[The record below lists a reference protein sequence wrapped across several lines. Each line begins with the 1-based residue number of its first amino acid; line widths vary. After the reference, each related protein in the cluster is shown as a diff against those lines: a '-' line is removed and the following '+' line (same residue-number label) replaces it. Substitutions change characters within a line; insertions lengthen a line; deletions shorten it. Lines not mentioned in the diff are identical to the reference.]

1 LTFGINQFNPLHQP
15 MNSFQEDKA
24 AQYVNRF
31 INATDQ
37 HVFLTGKAGTGK
49 TTLLKAIVE
58 STHKKTLIAAPTGI
72 AAINAGGSTLH
83 SLFHLPFGTY
93 IPENRIDPNQE
104 INTQLTTPN
113 SLIKNLH
120 MNATKRALIEEVELL
135 IIDEVSMLRADLLDA
150 IDAVLRYVR
159 RNRNV
164 PFGGVQILFIG
175 DLWQLPPVVK
185 DDEWGLLKRYY
196 PTIYFFNALALK
208 GNHPVYIELETIY
221 RQTDQQFIDLLNH
234 FRTNEV
240 TLADLELLNRQHRP
254 NFNPIDNPGYIYL
267 TTHNYKADSINKQ
280 ALDKLPGKS
289 FAFKAKVEGDFSEYS
304 YPVEY
309 TLELKKGAQVMFIKN
324 DYSGNSAYFNGKIG
338 LVEEISN
345 ESIQVSFLDNSPA
358 AEVEPYTWE
367 NKKFSLDKETREI
380 SETVVGK
387 FIHYPLK
394 LAWAITVHKSQG
406 LTFDKA
412 MIDISQAFAPGQIY
426 VALSRLTAL
435 KGLVLTQP
443 VKINGPDV
451 DPALLQYS
459 QSAKDEMQMEES
471 FERASSEYL
480 KKQVIQAYSFG
491 WMVRDLQ
498 EHIDSYDKDEMRSS
512 KQKYL
517 SWAMA
522 LQAKVK
528 PLIEVAD
535 KFQSQI
541 TRLVQSQQPEAL
553 DTLFERVGAARQ
565 YFQPLLNDLLS
576 NVLEHKQQAKREKG
590 TKKYLTELQWVEGI
604 FYRQMLTICKAEAL
618 CQSVINRTELDKK
631 MIQALASTI
640 KPMNQEK
647 EPKATSIKEKK
658 TKGEKVDTRLTTLE
672 LYLKN
677 KSVEDTAAARGMHP
691 RTIEGHLAECIGKG
705 MLDVNELVSTK
716 KLNEILKV
724 AQELDTVL
732 LSPIKELVDESISYA
747 EIKYVMA
754 YVEFESKE
762 E

>member
-1 LTFGINQFNPLHQP
+1 
-15 MNSFQEDKA
+15 MNSFHEDKA

-83 SLFHLPFGTY
+83 SLFHLPFGTF
-93 IPENRIDPNQE
+93 IPENRFDSNLE

-120 MNATKRALIEEVELL
+120 MNGSKKALIEEVELL

-150 IDAVLRYVR
+150 IDSVLRYVR

-185 DDEWGLLKRYY
+185 DDEWDMLKKYY

-208 GNHPVYIELETIY
+208 GNQPMYIELGTIY
-221 RQTDQQFIDLLNH
+221 RQTDQQFITLLNH
-234 FRTNEV
+234 FRINEV
-240 TLADLELLNRQHRP
+240 TPADVELLNQQYRP

-280 ALDKLPGKS
+280 ALEKLPGKS

-338 LVEEISN
+338 IVEEISN
-345 ESIQVSFLDNSPA
+345 ENIVVSFLDNSPSA
-358 AEVEPYTWE
+358 AVEPYIWE

-380 SETVVGK
+380 SETIVGK
-387 FIHYPLK
+387 FTHYPLK

-426 VALSRLTAL
+426 VALSRLTSL
-435 KGLVLTQP
+435 KGLVLTRH
-443 VKINGPDV
+443 INMNGPDV

-459 QSAKDEMQMEES
+459 QSQKDEMQMEES

-491 WMVRDLQ
+491 WMVHDLQ
-498 EHIDSYDKDEMRSS
+498 EHIDSYDKDEVRSP

-517 SWAMA
+517 SWAIA

-528 PLIEVAD
+528 PLVEVAN

-541 TRLVQSQQPEAL
+541 SRLVQSQQPEAL
-553 DTLFERVGAARQ
+553 DTLLERVGAARQ
-565 YFQPLLNDLLS
+565 YFQPLLNQLLS
-576 NVLEHKQQAKREKG
+576 NVIEHQKQVKREKNI
-590 TKKYLTELQWVEGI
+590 KKYLTELQWIEGI
-604 FYRQMLTICKAEAL
+604 FYRQMLTISKAEAL

-631 MIQALASTI
+631 MVQVLASAI
-640 KPMNQEK
+640 RPVKQDNESK
-647 EPKATSIKEKK
+647 VSSIKEKK
-658 TKGEKVDTRLTTLE
+658 PKGEQVDTRLASLE

-677 KSVEDTAAARGMHP
+677 KSIDDTAAARGMSP

-705 MLDVNELVSTK
+705 MLDVNELVTTK

-732 LSPIKELVDESISYA
+732 LSPIKELVDETITYA

-754 YVEFESKE
+754 YVAFETSS
-762 E
+762 